1 MYFINILPLI
11 VIYGMNTSR
20 LLFSS
25 GNNLSFVTKITA
37 PGLLEAKLV
46 IGDFLQPTSTFL
58 HEVSVCH
65 TQTLGGGFF
74 FFLFLNAL
82 LWSQHKLKT
91 STEQ

>member
-46 IGDFLQPTSTFL
+46 IGDF
-58 HEVSVCH
+58 
-65 TQTLGGGFF
+65 
-74 FFLFLNAL
+74 
-82 LWSQHKLKT
+82 
-91 STEQ
+91 